1 MRRRLRIALWT
12 TLALGALAAL
22 VVIGGGS
29 LLLRTARGQAWVLE
43 RVERQLATMLA
54 AGTTLEASGLRLF
67 PIGQVTV
74 DSLVLRDSS
83 GAEMLAL
90 TGLQAQFAIA
100 PLFDREVHLR
110 ELHLTG
116 FRAALVQDS
125 SGNWNAAQVLAAGD
139 TASVR
144 AAWRVRLDTLSLADG
159 TVTVDRP
166 DSLPELPLRRSTLR
180 GLSLALGAST
190 LSTDGPRGNVT
201 LRAFSAQVSDPL
213 FQRDADSVIRELAVA
228 SGAGD
233 IALFADSVQLQF
245 PRLRVGSSQ
254 ASLRGALGF
263 AREGRDSRLAMLLRA
278 DTINLHDISWANALL
293 PREGRGR
300 AVVQITDGN
309 GPGAYRADVQSFS
322 LEATHSL
329 LSGRL
334 VAHIGEA
341 IEIRDLDA
349 TAAPLDLRL
358 VRELFGDSSPPPPWD
373 GAIRGRLR
381 ASGGPLDRF
390 EIAPSTLEFEDRR
403 VGGALSRFTIGG
415 TMDLLADETTLRP
428 LDVTIDS
435 LDVRTVGAVTDI
447 ADSLRG
453 FLVGRVRLDG
463 ALSDIAFTD
472 LDLVH
477 VDGALPV
484 SHVRGAGR
492 IADDDTRTWLE
503 ARLTLDTVGIAALGH
518 PFTSERL
525 AGRMHGTLEASATG
539 DSVSLA
545 LVLSGEG
552 SDLSFTGATSLDST
566 RLVLKG
572 TLAIW
577 ALDLRPF
584 LPALSFPSHSITAT
598 SVLGIDGPYES
609 PSGPIT
615 FELDSTSQ
623 LAGIR
628 LREGQGDLVLEP
640 GGIRVDTLVLDGPIG
655 HLEARGR
662 LSREPA
668 LRDTLRFAA
677 RLDSASLLRGFL
689 PDSLATAWVDSI
701 AGRATLTGIA
711 LGSLDTL
718 DVRALLIADSV
729 QAGGS
734 GVTHLEADLSLN
746 GIPSATHG
754 LVSFTA
760 TEVLANGVPLGTV
773 TAAALVRE
781 AAWADASVRI
791 VVSDSVEATA
801 RADIHWMGDSLAF
814 RLDSLVASTPEALWS
829 LQRPASLFQG
839 PDRFTVDSLELISR
853 EGARFSLGARLDSA
867 GPIALRMQATRV
879 PLAHA
884 RFTGL
889 MPARVN
895 GLLTLDLAMEGT
907 STAPAMTLSAQ
918 LDSTQV
924 DGQTAPELSLR
935 GRYAARRA
943 DVTAGGRMLG
953 REAFSLTAE
962 LPLDLTLEDRAL
974 SDRLIDGDLY
984 LRLVAD
990 GSPLAGLE
998 ALLPGVRGLEGG
1010 LDADVQVTGSW
1021 TALEP
1026 RGILLVREGAFS
1038 VPALG
1043 SGFRDLLM
1051 DVSLAPDSI
1060 IVQRARLADERAPN
1074 DTAAVEGAITR
1085 DAGGWRADLRTVAR
1099 NLRVID
1105 DPRVAEADV
1114 SWTLRLRGPLDSLLL
1129 GGEVLVPNA
1138 NVYIGQQRRQVLEL
1152 ADEGEEEN
1160 VASQYAPRLE
1170 GLRVRLGN
1178 EVRLRSPEANVQL
1191 TGEVSVVGTLDAP
1204 DVRGEIFAE
1213 RGTYRLDLGLLQRT
1227 FQVDSGRVRMNGP
1240 LSIPPSLD
1248 IQTSYTVRQADREDV
1263 KIGAR
1268 LTGTV
1273 EQPRLTLSSGDL
1285 GTTAS
1290 ETEIIS
1296 YLLFGAPTFV
1306 LDGQSASA
1314 VRLATAALVPSLGGA
1329 AERALGARLPFLSEL
1344 QVVTVAG
1351 DSPRDFTLNSFEGLL
1366 NSFALTAGTQI
1377 GTDSY
1382 LRLSGGVCRGENRAA
1397 QSLPAW
1403 FGIAAEYRPRERLS
1417 AELSLTPGSAPC
1429 NRIGTFTQIY
1439 QVGLDLFRDWRW

>member
-1 MRRRLRIALWT
+1 VRRRLKIALWV
-12 TLALGALAAL
+12 TLALGALAAI
-22 VVIGGGS
+22 VVVGGGS
-29 LLLRTARGQAWVLE
+29 LLLRSARGQAWVLA
-43 RVERQLATMLA
+43 RVERQLATMMA
-54 AGTTLEASGLRLF
+54 DGMTLRASGLRLF

-74 DSLVLRDSS
+74 DSVVVRDAS
-83 GAEMLAL
+83 GAEVVAL
-90 TGLQAQFAIA
+90 LGVRAHVAIA

-110 ELHLTG
+110 EVHVGAL
-116 FRAALVQDS
+116 RAALVQRDS
-125 SGNWNAAQVLAAGD
+125 GSWNASRILADGD
-139 TASVR
+139 TASLR
-144 AAWRVRLDTLSLADG
+144 RAWRVRVDTLSLANG
-159 TVTVDRP
+159 EVTVDRR
-166 DSLPELPLRRSTLR
+166 DSLPSLPMRRSTLR
-180 GLSLALGAST
+180 EISLALGPST
-190 LSTDGPRGNVT
+190 LSTDGPRGHVT
-201 LRAFSAQVSDPL
+201 LQAFAARVTDPL
-213 FQRDADSVIRELAVA
+213 FARAGDAAAVELGLA
-228 SGAGD
+228 SGAGE
-233 IALFADSVQLQF
+233 IGVFADSMQLDF
-245 PRLRVGSSQ
+245 PRLRVGSSLV
-254 ASLRGALGF
+254 SLRGALGF
-263 AREGRDSRLAMLLRA
+263 AREDRDSRLALLLRA
-278 DTINLHDISWANALL
+278 DTIHLADVSWAHALL
-293 PREGRGR
+293 PRDGRGS
-300 AVVQITDGN
+300 AVVQLSN
-309 GPGAYRADVQSFS
+309 GAGRGEYRADVQSFTI
-322 LEATHSL
+322 EATESRV
-329 LSGRL
+329 SGRL
-334 VAHIGEA
+334 VALIGEA
-341 IEIRDLDA
+341 IEVRNLDA

-373 GAIRGRLR
+373 GALRGRLR
-381 ASGGPLDRF
+381 APGGPLDRF

-403 VGGALSRFTIGG
+403 VAGALSRFTIGG
-415 TMDLLADETTLRP
+415 TLDLLADETTLRP

-435 LDVRTVGAVTDI
+435 LDVRTVGAVTDV

-453 FLVGRVRLDG
+453 FLSGRVRLDG

-484 SHVRGAGR
+484 SHVRGEGR
-492 IADDDTRTWLE
+492 IGDDETQQWLE
-503 ARLTLDTVGIAALGH
+503 ARLALDTVGVAAVGH
-518 PFTSERL
+518 PFTSEVL
-525 AGRMHGTLEASATG
+525 AGRLHGTLEASATG
-539 DSVSLA
+539 DSVALA

-552 SDLSFTGATSLDST
+552 TDLSFTGATSLDST

-572 TLAIW
+572 ALAIW

-584 LPALSFPSHSITAT
+584 LPALSFPSHSITAK
-598 SVLGIDGPYES
+598 SVLGIDGPFES
-609 PSGPIT
+609 PSGPIS
-615 FELDSTSQ
+615 FQLDSTSQ

-628 LREGQGDLVLEP
+628 LREGHGDLVLEP

-677 RLDSASLLRGFL
+677 ALDSASLLRGFL
-689 PDSLATAWVDSI
+689 PDSLAAAWADSI

-711 LGSLDTL
+711 VGSLDTL
-718 DVRALLIADSV
+718 DVRAVLVADGL
-729 QAGGS
+729 QAGS
-734 GVTHLEADLSLN
+734 SAVAHLEADLSLD
-746 GIPSATHG
+746 GLPSATHG

-760 TEVLANGVPLGTV
+760 TDLLANGVPIASV

-791 VVSDSVEATA
+791 LTGDTLVTTA

-814 RLDSLVASTPEALWS
+814 RLDSLVAATADVRWA
-829 LQRPASLFQG
+829 LQRPATLFSG

-867 GPIALRMQATRV
+867 GPISVRMQATRV

-889 MPARVN
+889 MPERVN

-907 STAPAMTLSAQ
+907 RAAPEMSLTAQ

-924 DGQTAPELSLR
+924 DGQAAPELQMS
-935 GRYAARRA
+935 GRYAARQA
-943 DVTAGGRMLG
+943 NVTASGRMLA
-953 REAFSLTAE
+953 RDAFSLTAE
-962 LPLDLTLEDRAL
+962 LPLDLTLEDRVL

-998 ALLPGVRGLEGG
+998 ALMPGVRGLDGG
-1010 LDADVQVTGSW
+1010 LDADLQVTGSW
-1021 TALEP
+1021 DALEP
-1026 RGILLVREGAFS
+1026 RGLFLVRDGAFS

-1043 SGFRDLLM
+1043 SGFRDLLL

-1060 IVQRARLADERAPN
+1060 IVHRARLADERAPN
-1074 DTAAVEGAITR
+1074 DTASVEGAITR
-1085 DAGGWRADLRTVAR
+1085 DARGWRADLRTVAR
-1099 NLRVID
+1099 SLRVID

-1129 GGEVLVPNA
+1129 GGDVFVPNA
-1138 NVYIGQQRRQVLEL
+1138 NVYIGQQRRQILEL
-1152 ADEGEEEN
+1152 AEDGEDEST
-1160 VASQYAPRLE
+1160 ASTYAPRLE

-1191 TGEVSVVGTLDAP
+1191 TGEVAVVGTLDAP

-1273 EQPRLTLSSGDL
+1273 DQPRLTLSSGDL